1 MKQELFEFLC
11 LYFPRIFT
19 QKQKK
24 AFRQW
29 LGKYLTEAT
38 NCQQSGNYFFREN
51 ATYTLI
57 IDISTPEWFP
67 WGKDH
72 LTRESRLRYIKVL
85 GMIKIALILAGALG
99 IFAVTKMIG
108 EQQWLWSSAMVLVVG
123 GVLLLGFGLPHRY
136 NFFKLATL
144 ATVIN
149 QFIQDERSN
158 LFIVDSEIQL
168 YASVSSQITTKT
180 ISSVDDLYIGEQ
192 SGYHQEATGQKHYFS
207 FTQVAGTT
215 FIPNKQR
222 QKSDVPPKTFYEDF
236 AAFREVD

>member
-24 AFRQW
+24 AFRRW
-29 LGKYLTEAT
+29 LGNYLAKAT
-38 NCQQSGNYFFREN
+38 NCQQSGDYFFREN

-72 LTRESRLRYIKVL
+72 LTRESRLRYIKFL

-108 EQQWLWSSAMVLVVG
+108 EQNWFWAIATALVVG
-123 GVLLLGFGLPHRY
+123 GILLLGFGLPHRY
-136 NFFKLATL
+136 NFSKLATL
-144 ATVIN
+144 ATVID
-149 QFIQDERSN
+149 QFVQEKHAN

-168 YASVSSQITTKT
+168 YASVPSQITTKA
-180 ISSVDDLYIGEQ
+180 ISSIDDLYIGEQ
-192 SGYHQEATGQKHYFS
+192 CGYNQDHTGQKRYYS
-207 FTQVAGTT
+207 FTTKAGTA

-222 QKSDVPPKTFYEDF
+222 QKSDLPPKTFYEDF
-236 AAFREVD
+236 AAFPERD